1 MTSFPSQRL
10 KRKNRRN
17 KMDKHNKALKTLEF
31 DKILER
37 LSSYTESAEVKK
49 RIYELVPYTEL
60 DEARMAQRETTEAMS
75 TLLKLSSPPVN
86 LSAENVL
93 PAVKRTERGGVLH
106 TKELIDISR
115 LLYVARRMKSY
126 IGEAAKECVKLH
138 EIGENIIT
146 AKQLEDKIN
155 SCIVSESEIAD
166 DASPELNTIRRKIR
180 NLNGKIKE
188 SLDSMVRSNHY
199 KKFLQ
204 DPIVT
209 MRSDRYV
216 IPVKSEYRSEVN
228 GIVHDTSASG
238 ATLFIEPMS
247 VVNSN
252 NEIRDLR
259 NKEQQEIERI
269 LAELSALVS
278 ENSHAIFVDYKNV
291 TELDFIFCK
300 GRLSLDM
307 DANEPVLNDKG
318 IIRYKKARHP
328 LIDKDKVV
336 ANDIILGGDYDT
348 LVVTGPNTGGKTV
361 TLKTIGLFSI
371 MAASGLHIPAQDN
384 SEAAV
389 FHNIF
394 ADIGDEQSIEQSL
407 STFSSHMVNIVKI
420 LENVDFNSLALFDE
434 LGAGTDPTEGAA
446 LAISILEFLRARKVT
461 TIATTHY
468 SELKLFALSTDGV
481 ENASCEFDVATLQ
494 PTYKLLIGVPG
505 KSNAF
510 AISRRLGLD
519 ERVINRAND
528 ILSDEDIKFEDVITD
543 LEQNRARARKEAD
556 DAARM
561 KNELKDL
568 RRQLE
573 NDRIKL
579 KENKSR
585 ILEEARR
592 EAKILVMDAKEE
604 ANGIIRDLER
614 MRQQGIA
621 SGAELDKK
629 TAKMR
634 GRLKEKEDNIDA
646 AMARAAKP
654 KKTYAEPPKNLKPGA
669 SVKIVDM
676 NQEATVLKE
685 PDKNGNVRVQA
696 GIIKMDVHITNLK
709 KIEENKSREMAEKY
723 ARSTRAFESKT
734 KNVSTEV
741 DVRGQNLEEAWMNV
755 EKFIDDC
762 YLAGISPVS
771 IIHGKGTGI
780 LRKGIQEHL
789 RKYRPVKSFRNGRYG
804 EGEDGV
810 TIVELK

>member
-1 MTSFPSQRL
+1 
-10 KRKNRRN
+10 
-17 KMDKHNKALKTLEF
+17 MDKQNKAFKVLEF

-37 LSSYTESAEVKK
+37 LASYTESADVKK
-49 RIYELVPYTEL
+49 RIGEIVPYTEVE
-60 DEARMAQRETTEAMS
+60 DAKAAQRETTEAMS
-75 TLLKLSSPPVN
+75 TLLKLGSPPVS
-86 LSAENVL
+86 LSVENVL
-93 PAVKRTERGGVLH
+93 GAVKRTERDGILH

-126 IGEAAKECVKLH
+126 IGEAAEECAKLH
-138 EIGENIIT
+138 EIEESIIT

-155 SCIVSESEIAD
+155 SCIVSENEIAD

-188 SLDSMVRSNHY
+188 NLDSMVRSAHY

-216 IPVKSEYRSEVN
+216 IPVKSEYRGEVN

-252 NEIRDLR
+252 NEIRDLHT
-259 NKEQQEIERI
+259 KEQQEIERI
-269 LAELSALVS
+269 LAELSALVA
-278 ENSHAIFVDYKNV
+278 ENSHTIFVDYKNV
-291 TELDFIFCK
+291 TDLDFIFCK

-307 DANEPVLNDKG
+307 DANEPKLNDKG

-336 ANDIILGGDYDT
+336 ANDIMLGGDYDT

-371 MAASGLHIPAQDN
+371 MAAAGLHIPASET

-389 FHNIF
+389 FHHIF

-420 LENVDFNSLALFDE
+420 LESIDYNSLVLFDE

-461 TIATTHY
+461 TVATTHY

-505 KSNAF
+505 KSSAF

-519 ERVINRAND
+519 ERVIDRAND

-585 ILEEARR
+585 ILEDARR

-604 ANGIIRDLER
+604 ANSIIRDLEK
-614 MRQQGIA
+614 MRQQGI
-621 SGAELDKK
+621 SSDNLNKK
-629 TAKMR
+629 TAAMR
-634 GRLKEKEDNIDA
+634 DKLNKKEDTIDK

-654 KKTYAEPPKNLKPGA
+654 KKTYVDPPKNLKPGTT
-669 SVKIVDM
+669 VKIVDM

-696 GIIKMDVHITNLK
+696 GIIKMDVHITNLRNVEEK
-709 KIEENKSREMAEKY
+709 KSKELADKY
-723 ARSTRAFESKT
+723 VRSTRAFESKS

-755 EKFIDDC
+755 EKFLDDC

-780 LRKGIQEHL
+780 LRKGLQEYMKKH
-789 RKYRPVKSFRNGRYG
+789 RYVKSYRNGRYG